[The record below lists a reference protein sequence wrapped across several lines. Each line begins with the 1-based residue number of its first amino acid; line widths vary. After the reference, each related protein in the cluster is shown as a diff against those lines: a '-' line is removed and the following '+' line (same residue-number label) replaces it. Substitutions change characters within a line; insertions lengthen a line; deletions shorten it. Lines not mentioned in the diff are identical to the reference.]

1 MLVVIYAIKVGQCTI
16 RCIDNEIL
24 GETETSLYHERCL
37 VHMMKII
44 ISFGKKCSTNA
55 SEDRAGI

>member
-1 MLVVIYAIKVGQCTI
+1 MLVVRYAIKVGQCLI

-37 VHMMKII
+37 WFIQ
-44 ISFGKKCSTNA
+44 
-55 SEDRAGI
+55 